1 MTQRSGFSPLWIGVI
16 ALAGL
21 LIYINLPVP
30 EQTSQRG
37 GRATPVTTEIVQIAD
52 FPVTLQ
58 ALGTAKA
65 NESVN
70 ITPQQSD
77 VITALNFSDGQRVTA
92 GTVLAQLNS
101 NEQKARLNEINI
113 NLAEAERQLARIKN
127 LALSN
132 STSAQLLDEQEA
144 RVKALTA
151 QREVAQENL
160 AKRQI
165 VAPFSGKLGLR
176 QVSLGAYVKP
186 GDVLTT
192 LDDMDTIKV
201 DFAIS
206 ERHLPTVEQGQ
217 TVFAESVAYPGMQF
231 TGIITNVDSRIDPT
245 TRSFN
250 IRTEIDNTQQQ
261 LRPGMLLTVTL
272 QKRVLSTLVIDE
284 KALVPDHENQFVFK
298 VVDGKAVKTQ
308 VIIGERR
315 PGKVQILSGITED
328 EEIVVQGTLRIRNGS
343 ALRILSTN
351 NAPTSNAKSTQT
363 QQPSS
368 APVQG

>member
-1 MTQRSGFSPLWIGVI
+1 MSQRFGFSPLWLGVI
-16 ALAGL
+16 ALAAL
-21 LIYINLPVP
+21 LIYINVPVT

-37 GRATPVTTEIVQIAD
+37 ARSTPVITEIVQITD
-52 FPVTLQ
+52 FPITLK

-77 VITALNFSDGQRVTA
+77 VITVLNFTDGQRVEA
-92 GTVLAQLNS
+92 GTLLAQLNS

-160 AKRQI
+160 DKRQI
-165 VAPFSGKLGLR
+165 LAPFSGKLGLR
-176 QVSLGAYVKP
+176 QFSLGAYVKP

-192 LDDMDTIKV
+192 LDDLDTIKV
-201 DFAIS
+201 DFSIS
-206 ERHLPTVEQGQ
+206 ERHLPSVEEGQ
-217 TVFAESVAYPGMQF
+217 TVFAESVAYPGVQF
-231 TGIITNVDSRIDPT
+231 TGMITNVDSRIDPS

-250 IRTEIDNTQQQ
+250 IRTEIDNSHLQ

-272 QKRVLSTLVIDE
+272 QKRVLSTLTIDE

-308 VIIGERR
+308 VTIGERR
-315 PGKVQILSGITED
+315 PGIVQILSGITEG
-328 EEIVVQGTLRIRNGS
+328 EEIVVEGTLRIRDGS
-343 ALRILSTN
+343 SLRILNTK
-351 NAPTSNAKSTQT
+351 NALTSNAKSTQT
-363 QQPSS
+363 QPSLS
-368 APVQG
+368 AHIKG